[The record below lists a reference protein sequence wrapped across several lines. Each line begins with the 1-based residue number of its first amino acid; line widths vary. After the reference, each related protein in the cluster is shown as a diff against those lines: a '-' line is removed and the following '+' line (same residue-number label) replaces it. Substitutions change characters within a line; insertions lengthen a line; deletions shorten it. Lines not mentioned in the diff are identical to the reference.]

1 MTYQFGR
8 SLILCFHR
16 NKEVD
21 VAIMQFD
28 TLSYT
33 KRLTKGGERPAVA
46 EVHAMTMKD
55 AFNTF
60 ADNLVTKEYLDATL
74 DKRFSKI
81 ESSLRL
87 LFWIQGVLVA
97 AVLLPQLGALAS

>member
-1 MTYQFGR
+1 M
-8 SLILCFHR
+8 S
-16 NKEVD
+16 
-21 VAIMQFD
+21 IMQFD
-28 TLSYT
+28 TLWYT
-33 KRLTKGGERPAVA
+33 KRLNEAGERPAVA

-60 ADNLVTKEYLDATL
+60 SDNLVTKEYLDATL